1 MLKGVCVKSAVN
13 ITFNGEKLNTLP
25 LRLVIK
31 HGCPFSSSVEVLA
44 SAFRRVK
51 EIEVHI
57 GKEVKLSLFA
67 FDMFFF
73 VKNRTESI
81 KKLPEQII
89 SYITI

>member
-1 MLKGVCVKSAVN
+1 MS
-13 ITFNGEKLNTLP
+13 IF
-25 LRLVIK
+25 I
-31 HGCPFSSSVEVLA
+31 
-44 SAFRRVK
+44 FRGGPGQCIQGVK

-67 FDMFFF
+67 FYMFFF

-81 KKLPEQII
+81 KKLPELII